1 MTERLRAA
9 RCLDSSMLSGCPLCQ
24 IKTCFIIQWR
34 GVPPKDDG
42 KDHHVQAGNAYIRH
56 LMEEHDIS
64 VEDLKVSHLPVS
76 LDRLK
81 QEKMEGA
88 LRKMR
93 AKIRRKL
100 ADPGSPLVRG
110 LDGDVGDKEAVLRE
124 VNKVIR
130 KEANNLLVS
139 FGFEKKSCTS

>member
-1 MTERLRAA
+1 MTCTEKLSLLSIGKFYDHIAA
-9 RCLDSSMLSGCPLCQ
+9 NMIKASSFSSLHMYPG
-24 IKTCFIIQWR
+24 QWW

-42 KDHHVQAGNAYIRH
+42 KDHHIQAGNAYIRH

-64 VEDLKVSHLPVS
+64 MEDLKVSHLLVS

-81 QEKMEGA
+81 QENMVDA

-100 ADPGSPLVRG
+100 VDPGSPLVRG
-110 LDGDVGDKEAVLRE
+110 LDGNTGDREAVHL
-124 VNKVIR
+124 
-130 KEANNLLVS
+130 
-139 FGFEKKSCTS
+139 